1 MSKLPNSI
9 SDTKDR
15 PPSTPR
21 WVKISGIIAI
31 IIILLVVILMFIG
44 GGNHGPGRHLPGGEQ
59 TQNHE
64 QENNKGN
71 DGGHKPL
78 EVATDE
84 NVTSST

>member
-1 MSKLPNSI
+1 MSKLPNSN

-15 PPSTPR
+15 PSTPR

-31 IIILLVVILMFIG
+31 VIILLVVILMFIV

-59 TQNHE
+59 TQNQE
-64 QENNKGN
+64 QENNNDN

-78 EVATDE
+78 EVDTDE